1 MILVTGA
8 AGHAGSAMVKGLVDR
23 GFDVVATDIN
33 PKVKDLPGIKK
44 AMVGDL
50 HDLAFQKEL
59 IASADQIA
67 YIPPIYDA
75 QDDQVANSFIDLAAQ
90 AKVKQFVLI
99 SVIHSILGTLLQ
111 HTTKRKIEEH
121 LLYTSMSTGMP
132 YTILKPTHYMYNFP
146 PQLVMKTN
154 EYDMFFPM
162 DKKLVAWVD
171 PADVAEVL
179 AKVAGDP
186 EKYNKADYEMVG
198 TTRMS
203 NQECVDIFNE
213 VAGKDAKAVYVPIE
227 KFLDMMKINDIVS
240 RNGLTHLANT
250 YTKWGLDGNTSVLEW
265 LLGRK
270 PTTFKQYLQREL
282 SL

>member
-8 AGHAGSAMVKGLVDR
+8 AGNAGSAMVKGLVDR

-33 PKVKDLPGIKK
+33 PKVKELPGIKK

-50 HDLAFQKEL
+50 NDLAFQKEL
-59 IASADQIA
+59 IASADQIV

-75 QDDQVANSFIDLAAQ
+75 KDDQVANSFIDLAA
-90 AKVKQFVLI
+90 AAHVKQFVLI
-99 SVIHSILGTLLQ
+99 SVIHSILSTLLQ

-121 LLYTSMSTGMP
+121 LLYTSMSTGLT

-154 EYDMFFPM
+154 EYDMFFPV

-179 AKVAGDP
+179 AKVVADP
-186 EKYNKADYEMVG
+186 EKYNKADYELVG
-198 TTRMS
+198 TGRIS
-203 NQECVDIFNE
+203 NQECVDMFNE
-213 VAGKDAKAVYVPIE
+213 VTGKHAKAVYVPIE
-227 KFLDMMKINDIVS
+227 KFLDMMHINDIVS
-240 RNGLTHLANT
+240 RNGLIHLANT

-270 PTTFKQYLQREL
+270 PTTFKQYLKREL
-282 SL
+282 NL